1 MKKKKKE
8 EEEKIVREKKKK
20 EEDLLGGNDSRPAR
34 VWEAHSTCGFGDWG
48 RRKHSVLRDEEKEIR
63 EGDQWVEGER
73 EGKTDCRKGVE
84 GALKPGDGGSFTV
97 P

>member
-1 MKKKKKE
+1 M
-8 EEEKIVREKKKK
+8 REKKKK

-63 EGDQWVEGER
+63 EGDQ
-73 EGKTDCRKGVE
+73 
-84 GALKPGDGGSFTV
+84 
-97 P
+97 